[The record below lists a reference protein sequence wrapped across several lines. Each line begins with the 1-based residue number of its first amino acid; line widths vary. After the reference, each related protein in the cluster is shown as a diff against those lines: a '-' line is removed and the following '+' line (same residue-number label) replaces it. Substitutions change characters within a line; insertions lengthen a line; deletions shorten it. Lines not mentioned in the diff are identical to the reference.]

1 MLEVKNIETVYYDRL
16 YILKGISL
24 KVEEG
29 KITAV
34 IGPNGA
40 GKTTLLKSIMGLI
53 KDQPRKGEIIFEGK
67 NITRKDPEYI
77 ASLGIQLVPEDR
89 GIFPELTVKENLE
102 LAGWSERKD
111 GKSHYIFDLFP
122 NLREKLSEI
131 SNNLSGGEQQ
141 MLAIARALLKNPKLL
156 MLDEP
161 SLGLS
166 PKITLELF
174 SILKRLNRERNL
186 TILIVEQNAKLSL
199 SIADYGYVM
208 ENGKIVYEGSS
219 KELMETEIIQEIF
232 LGGSIKTPQK
242 GWQLYKRKRRW

>member
-16 YILKGISL
+16 YVLKGVSL
-24 KVEEG
+24 KAQEG

-53 KDQPRKGEIIFEGK
+53 KDQPRKGEIIFSGK
-67 NITRKDPEYI
+67 NITRKEPEHI

-89 GIFPELTVKENLE
+89 GIFPELTVKENLQ

-111 GKSHYIFDLFP
+111 GKNHYIFDLFP

-174 SILKRLNRERNL
+174 SILKRLNREKNI

-219 KELMETEIIQEIF
+219 KELIETEIIQEIF